1 METTYLPMSYWQSEN
16 GSKLI
21 KTRMEVNTSA
31 DQNCTIHENFLI
43 VLLPT
48 VYSLIF
54 LTGLISNISALC
66 IFFFIQNKKNSIHVY
81 LINMAIADLLL
92 IVCLP
97 FRIAYHANHNQWMLG
112 KLFCSIVGN
121 VFYMN
126 MYISITLLG
135 FISVDRYLKIIRPL
149 QHYKLQ
155 KVIRST
161 MICGAIWFISILIA
175 LLMLLKT
182 KTADNSNDNFKCFH
196 YREKNHFKA
205 YINLL
210 IVINFWIVFFFL
222 ILSYGKIAKKLSKL
236 SIERPGFSNSK
247 ILSRVATK
255 TFIVLFIFTIC
266 FVPYHISRF
275 FYIASQIQQTSCY
288 WKNMVNKTNEISL
301 LLSAFNSCLDPIMY
315 FLLSKTV
322 RRTVL
327 SLVSEKFQK
336 DSRSES
342 T

>member
-1 METTYLPMSYWQSEN
+1 METTNLLMSYWQSEN
-16 GSKLI
+16 GSKLL
-21 KTRMEVNTSA
+21 KARMEVNTSA
-31 DQNCTIHENFLI
+31 DQNCTIHENFLM
-43 VLLPT
+43 VLLPIA
-48 VYSLIF
+48 YSVIF
-54 LTGLISNISALC
+54 LTGLITNISALC
-66 IFFFIQNKKNSIHVY
+66 IFFFIQSKKNTIHVY
-81 LINMAIADLLL
+81 LINMAVADLLS

-112 KLFCSIVGN
+112 KWVCNIVGN
-121 VFYMN
+121 VFYMT

-135 FISVDRYLKIIRPL
+135 FISVDRYLKITKPL

-155 KVIRST
+155 KVNRSI
-161 MICGAIWFISILIA
+161 MICGAIWFISSLFVIP
-175 LLMLLKT
+175 MLLKP
-182 KTADNSNDNFKCFH
+182 KTTGSSNDNFKCFH
-196 YREKNHFKA
+196 YREKNNFKA
-205 YINLL
+205 HINLVIVL
-210 IVINFWIVFFFL
+210 IFWIVFLFL
-222 ILSYGKIAKKLSKL
+222 SLSYGKIAKKLSKL
-236 SIERPGFSNSK
+236 SVERPGFSNSK

-266 FVPYHISRF
+266 FVPYHINRF
-275 FYIASQIQQTSCY
+275 FYIASQLQQTSCH
-288 WKNMVNKTNEISL
+288 WKNVVNKTNEITL

-336 DSRSES
+336 ETRSES

>member
-1 METTYLPMSYWQSEN
+1 METTNMPMNYWQSVN
-16 GSKLI
+16 GSKLL
-21 KTRMEVNTSA
+21 KTRMEVNTST
-31 DQNCTIHENFLI
+31 DQNCTIDENFLM
-43 VLLPT
+43 VLLPIA
-48 VYSLIF
+48 YSFIF

-81 LINMAIADLLL
+81 LINMAIADLLS
-92 IVCLP
+92 IFCLP
-97 FRIAYHANHNQWMLG
+97 FRIAHHANHNQWMLG
-112 KLFCSIVGN
+112 KLFCSIIGN
-121 VFYMN
+121 VFYMS

-135 FISVDRYLKIIRPL
+135 LISVDRYLKITRPL
-149 QHYKLQ
+149 QHYKLRKATQ
-155 KVIRST
+155 ST
-161 MICGAIWFISILIA
+161 MICGIIWSVSILIA
-175 LLMLLKT
+175 IPMLLKT
-182 KTADNSNDNFKCFH
+182 ETADNSNDNFKCFQ
-196 YREKNHFKA
+196 YREREHFKA
-205 YINLL
+205 YINLF

-222 ILSYGKIAKKLSKL
+222 IHSYGKIAKKLSKL
-236 SIERPGFSNSK
+236 SREKPGFSNNK

-275 FYIASQIQQTSCY
+275 FYIASQLQQTSCY
-288 WKNMVNKTNEISL
+288 WKNVVNKTNEISL

-315 FLLSKTV
+315 FLLSTTV

-336 DSRSES
+336 DTRSES